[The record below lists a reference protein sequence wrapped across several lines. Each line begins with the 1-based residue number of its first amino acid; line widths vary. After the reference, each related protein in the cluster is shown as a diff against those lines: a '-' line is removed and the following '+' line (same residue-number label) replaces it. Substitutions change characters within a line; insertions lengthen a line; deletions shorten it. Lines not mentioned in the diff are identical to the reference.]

1 MITEPSA
8 EQLGDKADSL
18 FTVIILASKRA
29 RHLNQNGAELLE
41 EYRSHKLVSRSL
53 EEIEKDK
60 ITYEKKIETSKWN

>member
-18 FTVIILASKRA
+18 YTIIILASKRA
-29 RHLNQNGAELLE
+29 RHLNESGYELLDN
-41 EYRSHKLVSRSL
+41 YRSHKLVSKSL

-60 ITYEKKIETSKWN
+60 LTYEKRHQN

>member
-8 EQLGDKADSL
+8 EQLVDKADSL
-18 FTVIILASKRA
+18 YTVIILAAKRA
-29 RHLNQNGAELLE
+29 RHLNESGQEILE

-60 ITYEKKIETSKWN
+60 ITYEKRHQN

>member
-8 EQLGDKADSL
+8 EQLVDKADSL

-29 RHLNQNGAELLE
+29 RHLNENGQGLLE
-41 EYRSHKLVSRSL
+41 NYRSEKLVSRSL

-60 ITYEKKIETSKWN
+60 ITYEKRMDAPE

>member
-8 EQLGDKADSL
+8 EQLVDKADSL

-29 RHLNQNGAELLE
+29 RHLNENGPKLLE
-41 EYRSHKLVSRSL
+41 NYRSEKLVSRSL

-60 ITYEKKIETSKWN
+60 ITYEKRMEAPE